1 MTPHV
6 QDRQAIDLTNK
17 QHPPRPTNPT
27 KMRLSRSLALALL
40 SASVVSSSQQLLD
53 QPSDNAIA
61 NSVFPWPHR
70 PRTTTI
76 IDLLSTNAEFAPLI
90 RALQRTQLIP
100 LLNGS
105 DNVTLIAPIADAFK
119 DFGGELTRELL
130 LYHCLNGSVLSSM
143 VEGEIVM
150 ESLLKMDDRD
160 NCSRGVGVKIER
172 QGDRGRGQGKL
183 MVGGVARVVK
193 SDWEANN
200 GMYPSLSL
208 SLSQAMM
215 LML

>member
-1 MTPHV
+1 
-6 QDRQAIDLTNK
+6 
-17 QHPPRPTNPT
+17 
-27 KMRLSRSLALALL
+27 MRLSRSLSLALL
-40 SASVVSSSQQLLD
+40 SASLVSCSQLLD
-53 QPSDNAIA
+53 QPSEHHPE
-61 NSVFPWPHR
+61 SLFPWPRR

-76 IDLLSTNAEFAPLI
+76 IDLLSTNAEFAPLL

-100 LLNGS
+100 LLNAS

-119 DFGGELTRELL
+119 DFDGDLNRELL

-150 ESLLKMDDRD
+150 ESLLTMDEKD
-160 NCSRGVGVKIER
+160 NSSMGVGVRIER

-183 MVGGVARVVK
+183 MMGGVARVVK

-200 GMYPSLSL
+200 GIPFSVEGR
-208 SLSQAMM
+208 
-215 LML
+215 